1 MFFLRKGMGHEF
13 AVITG
18 ISVLLLSSYI
28 FYNMNAGSG
37 FSKDISD
44 YFQDF
49 MKKDSLLSIN
59 EIVNINS
66 KIALESA
73 TVVSAKHGGFN
84 DGYDN
89 AWICNNNVFL
99 PDDDKARECI
109 NSTSNSYFNTLSN
122 NFRVPFTDL
131 LRLKLPYVDVY
142 GDNDEFVEYRVM
154 DGVYSTLFND
164 NTSYYGFVNFDDY
177 LTANRYW
184 YLYKG
189 FKKSI
194 RDIQN
199 VLSGRMCDVLSGC
212 SRITEDDFEE
222 SLESIGSTMVGVLE
236 SNFDG
241 DVECSYY
248 IDCKEISETRGG
260 SRGACTPNR
269 CESWI
274 NNKCYR
280 SVKCGFGDC
289 SESPARGGV
298 IVLNDE
304 VHHMASS
311 CRTYSEC
318 GKKVI
323 CCDPCSGSCSSALL
337 RKGAVTYTLSCV
349 DKKYVL
355 KYQNS
360 AKYLEFNVK
369 VYYGLQRGGMCVSCG
384 CSCPVTNT
392 QEISNPLLEVLS
404 NYEVPDNFDVDEVI
418 NTFINVQDN
427 DEEPA
432 RSTSTSVSSTT
443 TPPTP
448 PPTLEGSN
456 LIPLG

>member
-1 MFFLRKGMGHEF
+1 MFYLRKGMGHEF

-49 MKKDSLLSIN
+49 MKKDSLLSIK

-89 AWICNNNVFL
+89 AWICNNKVFV
-99 PDDDKARECI
+99 PDDDKFVECI
-109 NSTSNSYFNTLSN
+109 NSTSNSYFNTLSH
-122 NFRVPFTDL
+122 NFRVPFTDV
-131 LRLKLPYVDVY
+131 LRFKLPYIDVY
-142 GDNDEFVEYRVM
+142 GNKEEYVEYKVV

-184 YLYKG
+184 YLYNG

-194 RDIQN
+194 DEIHD
-199 VLSGRMCDVLSGC
+199 VLSSRMCDVLSDC
-212 SRITEDDFEE
+212 SHISEDDFEDD
-222 SLESIGSTMVGVLE
+222 LENIGSTMVGILE
-236 SNFDG
+236 NNFDD

-248 IDCKEISETRGG
+248 IDCKEISETRGS

-269 CESWI
+269 CESWT

-280 SVKCGFGDC
+280 SVKCGFGIC
-289 SESPARGGV
+289 AETSNNGGV

-304 VHHMASS
+304 INHMASS
-311 CRTYSEC
+311 CRVYSEC

-323 CCDPCSGSCSSALL
+323 CCDSCSGSCSSALL
-337 RKGAVTYTLSCV
+337 RRGAVTYTLSCV

-360 AKYLEFNVK
+360 EKYLEFNVK
-369 VYYGLQRGGMCVSCG
+369 VYYGLQKGGMCVSCG
-384 CSCPVTNT
+384 CSCPVANT
-392 QEISNPLLEVLS
+392 EETSNPLLEVLS
-404 NYEVPDNFDVDEVI
+404 NYEVPENFDADEI
-418 NTFINVQDN
+418 IDSFLTFQEN
-427 DEEPA
+427 DDQRA
-432 RSTSTSVSSTT
+432 DTSTVSSSTT
-443 TPPTP
+443 PPMP
-448 PPTLEGSN
+448 PPSLEGSN
-456 LIPLG
+456 MIPLG